1 MSPKSSPESN
11 VAGSPTSCPRP
22 PPARSCGPAGRGRS
36 GSRPSRCGCWGCN
49 LSMLDIDERLI
60 PLLDKITITRSSFTD
75 IKRIT
80 ERAHVGFVEG
90 GVANEDNIET
100 LRHFRENCDVLV
112 SVGACAGWGGIPS
125 LRNPIGVEECLR
137 EAYVDSP
144 TAVPGAP
151 PVVPLHPELPLL
163 TRTVRPCHEVVHM
176 DYFIPG
182 CPPDGDA
189 VFAVI
194 DDLVNGRPV
203 SLPAATRYD

>member
-1 MSPKSSPESN
+1 MTESAAPEPVRRLSHELPATPASPELQAQREGKIRIATISL
-11 VAGSPTSCPRP
+11 
-22 PPARSCGPAGRGRS
+22 
-36 GSRPSRCGCWGCN
+36 CGCWGCN
-49 LSMLDIDERLI
+49 LSLLDIDERLI
-60 PLLDKITITRSSFTD
+60 PLLDKVTITRSSFTD

-90 GVANEDNIET
+90 GVANEDNIEV
-100 LRHFRENCDVLV
+100 LQHFRENCDLLV
-112 SVGACAGWGGIPS
+112 SVGACAGWGGIPA
-125 LRNPIGVEECLR
+125 LRNPIGVAECLR

-144 TAVPGAP
+144 TAVPGVP

-182 CPPDGDA
+182 CPPNGDA